1 MKTALFPGKFQ
12 PPHLGH
18 IQSLMSLYDDYEKII
33 IGVTEDYPNVI
44 PVKEVITIFED
55 IFKHLKKYEVIA
67 ISGILVK
74 SKSLSH
80 LPDFDVLVSGNDK
93 VISHIS
99 SFSKETRFLTRSQG
113 IGYSGTEIRT
123 LIK

>member
-33 IGVTEDYPNVI
+33 IGVTEDYPHVI

-93 VISHIS
+93 VISHVS
-99 SFSKETRFLTRSQG
+99 RFSKETRFLARSKG